1 MQNNRLDY
9 AGQNSIIPHS
19 RPTLGQ
25 AEANAARDAVL
36 SGFVGQ
42 GERTRAFEN
51 ALGEFAKRRFA
62 RATNSGTSALTLAL
76 RALDIQPH
84 DEIILPAFV
93 CRAVLNAT
101 LAVQA
106 KPVLADIETS
116 DLTLSVDS
124 AQSKIS
130 NRTRLVIA
138 PHMFGAS
145 AALDKFAALGIPLL
159 EDAASSLGASFQNK
173 PLGSFTRVSTLSFA
187 STKIITTGQGG
198 AILTNDALIAERLAQ
213 LGDYDSVARNARVAY
228 NVQFSDIQAA
238 IGSVQLARLPEFLA
252 ARHAIASAYA
262 RALTDVPGV
271 KIPRARE
278 NAIHSYYRFVL
289 QIPQDSAR
297 IVEKLRRAGIDARA
311 TAAHFLYDYLGD
323 SPNAF
328 PHCEQIRNHLVSLPI
343 YPTLTDTQIEYIAT
357 TTRRALLQRMTPTQN
372 IYAITN

>member
-1 MQNNRLDY
+1 MQNNQLDH

-42 GERTRAFEN
+42 GERTHIFEN
-51 ALGEFAKRRFA
+51 ALGGFTERRFA
-62 RATNSGTSALTLAL
+62 RVINSGTSALTLAL

-130 NRTRLVIA
+130 NRTRLVIV

-145 AALDKFAALGIPLL
+145 AALDKFATLGIPLL
-159 EDAASSLGASFQNK
+159 EDAASSLGARFQNK

-198 AILTNDALIAERLAQ
+198 AILTNDALIAERLAR
-213 LGDYDSVARNARVAY
+213 LTDYDSITRSTRTAY

-252 ARHAIASAYA
+252 ARHVIADTYA
-262 RALTDVPGV
+262 RALADVPDV
-271 KIPRARE
+271 NIPRARE
-278 NAIHSYYRFVL
+278 NAAHSYYRFVI
-289 QIPQDSAR
+289 QIPQNSAR
-297 IVEKLRRAGIDARA
+297 IVAELQRAGIDARSA
-311 TAAHFLYDYLGD
+311 VAHFLHDYLGD
-323 SPNAF
+323 SPDAF
-328 PHCEQIRNHLVSLPI
+328 PRCEQIRNHLISLPI
-343 YPTLTDTQIEYIAT
+343 YPTLTATQVDYIAT
-357 TTRRALLQRMTPTQN
+357 TTRHALLRRETPTQN
-372 IYAITN
+372 IYAIAN